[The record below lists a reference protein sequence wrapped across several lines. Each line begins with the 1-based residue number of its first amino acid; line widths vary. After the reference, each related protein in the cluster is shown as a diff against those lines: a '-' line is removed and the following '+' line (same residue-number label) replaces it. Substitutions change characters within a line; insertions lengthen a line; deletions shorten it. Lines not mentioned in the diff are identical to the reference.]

1 MLSTTDHG
9 SGACGHR
16 IHTPL
21 TFEGARTSK
30 RGKIVLKA
38 SVTARICRICTS
50 TIFCCSIRDKIQTM
64 LKNNCECGPFA
75 STDDSII

>member
-9 SGACGHR
+9 SGACGDR
-16 IHTPL
+16 IHTPPDTTL
-21 TFEGARTSK
+21 TFEEARTSK

-64 LKNNCECGPFA
+64 LTA
-75 STDDSII
+75 SVDHLHRQTTA